1 MFPEVAGM
9 DGLNWLG
16 LDWDGMGMFT
26 GTQYTPR
33 RLE

>member
-1 MFPEVAGM
+1 MFPGFAGM

-16 LDWDGMGMFT
+16 LVWDGMGMFIV
-26 GTQYTPR
+26 TQYTPR